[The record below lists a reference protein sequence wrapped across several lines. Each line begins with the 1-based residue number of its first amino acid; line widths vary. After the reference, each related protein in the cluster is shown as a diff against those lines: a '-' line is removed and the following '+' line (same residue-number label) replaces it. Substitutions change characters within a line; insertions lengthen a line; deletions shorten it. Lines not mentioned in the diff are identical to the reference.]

1 MSPERPVP
9 NFRTESSMTLAP
21 KTALVL
27 AGGGSLGAV
36 QAGMLEALMAVGQ
49 SIDFIV
55 GASVGAINAGYFA
68 ADPTLTGARKL
79 GAIWRAIT
87 RNDVMPVTLATA
99 MNIVRRR
106 GYLFDNHALRIL
118 LERHI
123 PYELLEQAAIPVH
136 IVATDVLTGKEVVLS
151 KGRVVEAILASAAI
165 PGIFPPIRIGE
176 RDLVDGGIAD
186 NTPISTAIRLGATR
200 LLVLPTGF
208 ACALRKGPTGV
219 AARAMHG
226 ISQLVSRQL
235 VNDIAYYA
243 DKAQIC
249 VVPSLCPL
257 EISPYDFSACASLVD
272 QSEESTRAWID
283 AGGLETSG
291 ALDSLLEHAH

>member
-1 MSPERPVP
+1 MP
-9 NFRTESSMTLAP
+9 NPS

-36 QAGMLEALMAVGQ
+36 QAGMLGALMAAGQ
-49 SIDFIV
+49 TFDFLI

-68 ADPTLTGARKL
+68 ADPSLAGARNL
-79 GAIWRAIT
+79 QAIWRGIR

-99 MNIVRRR
+99 MNLVRRR
-106 GYLFDNHALRIL
+106 GYLFSNSALRAL

-123 PYELLEQAAIPVH
+123 PYSLLEQAAIPVH
-136 IVATDVLTGKEVVLS
+136 IVATDVLTGQEVVLS
-151 KGRVVEAILASAAI
+151 KGPVVEAILASAAI
-165 PGIFPPIRIGE
+165 PGIYPPVPIDG

-186 NTPISTAIRLGATR
+186 NTPISAAIRLGATR
-200 LLVLPTGF
+200 LIVLPTGF
-208 ACALRKGPTGV
+208 ACALRKAPVGA

-235 VNDIAYYA
+235 VNDVERYA
-243 DKAQIC
+243 DKAEIC

-257 EISPYDFSACASLVD
+257 DVSPYDFSACASLVD
-272 QSEESTRAWID
+272 QSEANTQAWI
-283 AGGLETSG
+283 AGGGLHTAG
-291 ALDSLLEHAH
+291 APESLLEHAH